1 MEEIHE
7 DAKSFLAEQKK
18 QVNPKDDETEGV
30 RQMS

>member
-18 QVNPKDDETEGV
+18 QVNPRDEGV